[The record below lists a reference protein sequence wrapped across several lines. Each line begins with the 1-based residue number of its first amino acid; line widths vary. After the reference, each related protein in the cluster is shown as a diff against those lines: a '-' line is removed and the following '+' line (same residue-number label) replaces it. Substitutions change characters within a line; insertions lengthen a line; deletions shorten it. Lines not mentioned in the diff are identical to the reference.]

1 MLTNGFVLDGKQL
14 CEEPKRGR
22 KITYIT
28 KVINITN
35 ILALSWKA
43 DSLLINK
50 KSILTW
56 KNLSK
61 NSHPDILK
69 YIFDQSNIKYA
80 ITLNFYSFPLSFK
93 YSIVVYRI
101 YQMKLQIKLYDLQYG
116 FFFKIT
122 SNYRLL
128 NNY

>member
-1 MLTNGFVLDGKQL
+1 MLTNGFVLDGKQF

-22 KITYIT
+22 KVTYIT
-28 KVINITN
+28 KVINMDN

-56 KNLSK
+56 KNLSN

-69 YIFDQSNIKYA
+69 YIFDQSNIKYL
-80 ITLNFYSFPLSFK
+80 ITLHPYSFPLSHK

-101 YQMKLQIKLYDLQYG
+101 YHMKLQIKLYDLQYG
-116 FFFKIT
+116 FILKIT
-122 SNYRLL
+122 SNYRLF
-128 NNY
+128 NNC